1 MFKDLFEYLFD
12 LDNILKLFEIDFV
25 KTLEVFLL
33 VFSDRI
39 QDNFK

>member
-12 LDNILKLFEIDFV
+12 MDNILKLFEIDYV